1 MSLHDINIKPSVD
14 KRVIQTL
21 ASFIIAAIGF
31 TITQDFIETNF
42 NRSAFYFSESF
53 LFSSFWW
60 LFVPLLY
67 TQWLLIKRS
76 ASIDFGIEV
85 SVSFCLMAVHLFTYP
100 LCVLLMSNLF
110 FYHTFEY
117 SQTLLYTLS
126 EYLFTLIGVYAVL
139 PIANLILEEKIKS
152 PELAKN
158 RLSVNTEPPVETSLL
173 VNEGNTVIQIK
184 AEEISHFTANTPYV
198 NIQVGH
204 KKYLHNETLKSIMTK
219 LDQNQFVRIHKSTIV
234 NIQHIQSYTSRLN
247 GDYDILMAD
256 GATLR
261 VSRNY
266 AASFKKKFQAS
277 HHLRVK

>member
-31 TITQDFIETNF
+31 TITQDLIETNF

-60 LFVPLLY
+60 LFLPLLY
-67 TQWLLIKRS
+67 TKWLLIKRS
-76 ASIDFGIEV
+76 ASTHFAIEV

-100 LCVLLMSNLF
+100 LCVWLMSNLF

-126 EYLFTLIGVYAVL
+126 EYLFTLIGVYVVL
-139 PIANLILEEKIKS
+139 PIANLILEKKIKS

-234 NIQHIQSYTSRLN
+234 NLQHIQSYTSRLN